1 MVNFYSNLSQS
12 FKKGMQ
18 DASKDTFI
26 ELCELVLKIIKL
38 KLAAAVCRCSSR
50 LMFLYISQFSQKHQ
64 CWSLRLSD
72 LQLH

>member
-38 KLAAAVCRCSSR
+38 KLGAAVCRCSSR
-50 LMFLYISQFSQKHQ
+50 LMFLYIS
-64 CWSLRLSD
+64 
-72 LQLH
+72 